1 VSDREKTAKPL
12 YKERVLPNIGTFA
25 ATFVFLPSAV
35 VVSEPFDISVGI
47 LVGAIGVAIIWALLV
62 LKAPSVR
69 VSNGNLTVNQ
79 VSIPVELLGEPE
91 VVTKREI
98 FDERGPNLDS
108 RAHKVFQGTVKT
120 ALKIPIMDHEDS
132 TPYWLISSKKP
143 EKFAQAIKNA
153 RNHTLNR

>member
-1 VSDREKTAKPL
+1 VSELEKTVKPVF
-12 YKERVLPNIGTFA
+12 KERVLPNIGTFA

-35 VVSEPFDISVGI
+35 VISEPFDISVGI
-47 LVGAIGVAIIWALLV
+47 IVGATGVAIFWALLV
-62 LKAPSVR
+62 LKAPSIR
-69 VSNGNLTVNQ
+69 VSNGNLAVNH
-79 VSIPVELLGEPE
+79 VSIPLELLGEPE
-91 VVTKREI
+91 VVTKQEI
-98 FDERGPNLDS
+98 FDERGPKLDS